1 MKRVAVIFL
10 GLLLSGCAHQRFT
23 VTSNFRSARIERELN
38 YYVANFSTHETN
50 HFYVVGT
57 KLDHG
62 LLIEG
67 EVYWKEE
74 RTILRYAELEPD
86 SWADMEAWPNDQL
99 KLDRDT
105 VDTQEEA
112 DTSSYMETHRTWVE
126 WMERCITRGK
136 PYFVL
141 KSEALRVAPS
151 GNPPH
156 EESTTSP
163 AIPSKSTPHTN
174 GNWQYHGPP
183 ISVIDIMTKSS
194 DIAAARYGHSNK
206 NTNGA
211 VPANVNIQKDSHPS
225 PE

>member
-1 MKRVAVIFL
+1 MKNAT
-10 GLLLSGCAHQRFT
+10 LLLFTLLLAGCARDKWV
-23 VTSNFRSARIERELN
+23 VTSNFHSPRIERELN
-38 YYVANFSTHETN
+38 YYAANFSSHETN

-57 KLDHG
+57 RLHHG

-74 RTILRYAELEPD
+74 RTIMRYAELEPD

-112 DTSSYMETHRTWVE
+112 DTSSYTETHRTWVE

-151 GNPPH
+151 GNPPDKQ
-156 EESTTSP
+156 STTSP
-163 AIPSKSTPHTN
+163 AIPSISTPQTS

-183 ISVIDIMTKSS
+183 ISVIDIITKSS
-194 DIAAARYGHSNK
+194 DIAAARYGH
-206 NTNGA
+206 
-211 VPANVNIQKDSHPS
+211 QKDPHPS
-225 PE
+225 QE